1 MIARRADRAC
11 TDVRVA
17 MAQTGPRRVLLVNGG
32 RVFAGPR
39 GSFPWRVAAGS
50 ARLVVVT
57 RRDVPGGPGS
67 EGPGETFGTEP
78 ADARVTRSDFER
90 GLRAVNIGVADLRDD
105 LHRLAA
111 QVVAL
116 TDELTRR
123 LDGGDQAPARAGT
136 VEEIVDATT
145 RPILQ
150 QIQLATEESNSA
162 NRLQIAAVEDKYQVV
177 LHDPPPCRELLPI
190 CHGRCCTFRFALSTQ
205 DLDEGVIR
213 WDYGRP
219 YLIRQRSSD
228 GRCVH
233 NHPDQHVCTVYHH
246 RPAICRSYHCRD
258 DKRIWKDY
266 DRRILAD
273 DGPPEA
279 ATTSP
284 PPDLAR
290 LVRRSQDRQL
300 ALLVESSAI
309 HGTFSEVA
317 PAAGIPEDEARH
329 PPRKPMT

>member
-1 MIARRADRAC
+1 
-11 TDVRVA
+11 V
-17 MAQTGPRRVLLVNGG
+17 
-32 RVFAGPR
+32 
-39 GSFPWRVAAGS
+39 
-50 ARLVVVT
+50 
-57 RRDVPGGPGS
+57 VPGSDEPV
-67 EGPGETFGTEP
+67 ETFGTEP
-78 ADARVTRSDFER
+78 GDARVTRSDFER

-123 LDGGDQAPARAGT
+123 LDGGGGPATAPTGT
-136 VEEIVDATT
+136 VEEVVDATT

-150 QIQLATEESNSA
+150 QIQIATDEAQSS
-162 NRLQIAAVEDKYQVV
+162 NRLHIAAVEDKYKVV

-190 CHGRCCTFRFALSTQ
+190 CHGRCCQFRFALSTQ

-219 YLIRQRSSD
+219 YMIRQRSSD

-266 DRRILAD
+266 EGRIPADGLAEAS
-273 DGPPEA
+273 PP
-279 ATTSP
+279 SP
-284 PPDLAR
+284 PPDLAH
-290 LVRRSQDRQL
+290 LVRRTQARQL

-317 PAAGIPEDEARH
+317 PAAGIPEDDAAV
-329 PPRKPMT
+329 PPRKPMV

>member
-1 MIARRADRAC
+1 
-11 TDVRVA
+11 
-17 MAQTGPRRVLLVNGG
+17 MAQTGPRGVRAVNG
-32 RVFAGPR
+32 RRAFARTR
-39 GSFPWRVAAGS
+39 GSFPWRVAIPS
-50 ARLVVVT
+50 ARLEAVSRSEPPSAKGT
-57 RRDVPGGPGS
+57 NGPV
-67 EGPGETFGTEP
+67 ETFGTEP
-78 ADARVTRSDFER
+78 GDAPVTRSDFER

-123 LDGGDQAPARAGT
+123 LDGGGDPARAMAGT
-136 VEEIVDATT
+136 VEEVVDATT

-150 QIQLATEESNSA
+150 QIQIATEEAGSTS
-162 NRLQIAAVEDKYQVV
+162 RLHIAPVDDKYQVV
-177 LHDPPPCRELLPI
+177 LHDPPPCREILPI
-190 CHGRCCTFRFALSTQ
+190 CEGRCCALRFALSSQ

-233 NHPDQHVCTVYHH
+233 NHPEQHVCTVYEH

-258 DKRIWKDY
+258 DTRIWKDY
-266 DRRILAD
+266 DRRILAEPHD
-273 DGPPEA
+273 LAKPDPVP
-279 ATTSP
+279 SP

-290 LVRRSQDRQL
+290 LVRRTQDRQL
-300 ALLVESSAI
+300 ALLHESSAI
-309 HGTFSEVA
+309 HGTFSEVEPA
-317 PAAGIPEDEARH
+317 PGIPERDARL
-329 PPRKPMT
+329 PSRKPMT